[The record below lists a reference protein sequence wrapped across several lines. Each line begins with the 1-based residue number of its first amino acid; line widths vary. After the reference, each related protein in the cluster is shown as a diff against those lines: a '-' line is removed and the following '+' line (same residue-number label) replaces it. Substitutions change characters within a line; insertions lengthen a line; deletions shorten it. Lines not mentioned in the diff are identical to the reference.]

1 MNIVATE
8 QVLILLEGRYSVSGY
23 CPKGR
28 YTEDSLIPQEV
39 LMEVEQVM
47 KQSTVL
53 VVDDDR
59 HVLESIL
66 LTLSTHGCPVVTASN
81 AAEALDRLED
91 REVQIVLTDIKMPGM
106 DGIELARII
115 HERDPDLPVL
125 IMTAFAETDV
135 AVGALKS
142 GAFDFIYKP
151 FNPDHLVHAIGK
163 AATFSQMKKIEK
175 NYRQELEAEV
185 IRKTEELKDLNR
197 EIIRRLTVVA
207 EYRDTDTGLHNWR
220 IGRFSGILAK
230 ELGMP
235 DDFTE
240 TIFLASTLHDI
251 GKVAVPDSILLKPG
265 ALTHEEFAVIKSHS
279 EIGAKMLEGSS
290 HAVIRLAESI
300 ALNHHERW
308 DGSGYPRGLTGP
320 ATPIEGRIVMLADQ
334 YDALRAK
341 RPYKQPFSHEET
353 CRIILEGDGRTMPT
367 HFDPQILE
375 TFRRMKDEF
384 AIAFESLLDN

>member
-1 MNIVATE
+1 MATE
-8 QVLILLEGRYSVSGY
+8 QAV
-23 CPKGR
+23 
-28 YTEDSLIPQEV
+28 QE
-39 LMEVEQVM
+39 
-47 KQSTVL
+47 STIM
-53 VVDDDR
+53 VVDDDH

-66 LTLSTHGCPVVTASN
+66 LQLSAYGYRVVTAAS
-81 AAEALDRLED
+81 AVEALDRLDD
-91 REVQIVLTDIKMPGM
+91 REIKVVLTDIRMPGM
-106 DGIELARII
+106 DGIELAGRI
-115 HERDPDLPVL
+115 HDLDPDLPVV
-125 IMTAFAETDV
+125 IMTAFAETEV
-135 AVGALKS
+135 AVSALKS

-151 FNPDHLVHAIGK
+151 LNHDHLIHAIGK
-163 AATFSQMKKIEK
+163 AAAFCQMKRIEK

-185 IRKTEELKDLNR
+185 KKKTEELNDLNR

-230 ELGMP
+230 ALGLP

-265 ALTHEEFAVIKSHS
+265 ALTQEEFAVIKTHS
-279 EIGAKMLEGSS
+279 AIGAKMLEGSS
-290 HAVIRLAESI
+290 HAIIRLAESI

-308 DGSGYPRGLTGP
+308 DGSGYPRGLAGE

-341 RPYKQPFSHEET
+341 RPYKNPFSHEET
-353 CRIILEGDGRTMPT
+353 CRIILEGDGRTLPA
-367 HFDPQILE
+367 HFDPRILE
-375 TFRRMKDEF
+375 TFRQMEAEF
-384 AIAFESLLDN
+384 AIAFELLLDN